1 MEIEGLKSIPFYF
14 ICFSI
19 FYHCYQWLLP
29 PQYWNV
35 NKGIAINM
43 P

>member
-29 PQYWNV
+29 PNIGMST
-35 NKGIAINM
+35 KA
-43 P
+43 

>member
-1 MEIEGLKSIPFYF
+1 MEIEGLKSIPFCF

-29 PQYWNV
+29 QYWNV